1 MNKKELKRLIKE
13 CIIKELHEIKLK
25 QILNEIGK
33 SPNDIPP
40 MPKGRLGVAVRGV
53 FRERDPIDPIFKDP
67 VMKQLLDEIEKNL
80 QDRFKNDR
88 VNEFSRKE
96 IPFIIKNWLKN
107 KNKETDYSQE
117 GIDILSSIIIKE
129 LINRGYVLL

>member
-1 MNKKELKRLIKE
+1 M
-13 CIIKELHEIKLK
+13 IKLK
-25 QILNEIGK
+25 QILIENGI
-33 SPNDIPP
+33 SPDDVPP
-40 MPKGRLGVAVRGV
+40 MPKGRLRVAVRGA
-53 FRERDPIDPIFKDP
+53 FREGEPIDPIFKDP
-67 VMKQLLDEIEKNL
+67 FMKQLLDEIEKNL

-117 GIDILSSIIIKE
+117 GIDILSSIVIKE